1 MEGKLKKDNSINQ
14 YLNRF
19 QLISDKTLSGSVIIS
34 LKYGLRVFVIMLLS
48 LGLFEYL
55 QCLVH
60 GKSIKIIDTV
70 DLAISS
76 LGFLL
81 MFAGKLLEKLYG
93 KG

>member
-1 MEGKLKKDNSINQ
+1 MEGKLKHDNSVNQ
-14 YLNRF
+14 SLNRF
-19 QLISDKTLSGSVIIS
+19 QLIGDKTLSGSVLS
-34 LKYGLRVFVIMLLS
+34 ALKYGLRVFAFMVLS

-55 QCLVH
+55 QCLIH
-60 GKSIKIIDTV
+60 DKPIKLIDTV
-70 DLAISS
+70 DLAISF